1 MLLSGLMNH
10 LFPFTGITGQEHA
23 KKALLCALVC
33 DDIRS
38 ILILGNPGT
47 AKSAL
52 VRSVETLTDGKKV
65 ITIPQNVTHDR
76 LFGTINLEKAITSGI
91 MQVHPGILQEGNN
104 QILYADDINLMDEGV
119 IQSILTTSETGHYL
133 LEREGLS
140 RMISTR
146 FTFLASMDPA
156 EGELSSGQMDRF
168 DLCIRTDLITDI
180 VMRAEIIRKS
190 LNFEHSPDAFILGC
204 QKETEDLKKNIQA
217 AKERFFYVS
226 IPDGHADLISSLC
239 IELAVQGYRGDIAVA
254 RTAKALAALDRR
266 DEVIFDDIKLAAL
279 LALEHRR
286 GDRQDRPPHPPQS
299 DKKEKPEQDTGKNRT
314 EEQNQPETMSDD
326 QQGEQEQRNLEKN
339 QIPTPPPERY
349 FDIGSPFEVIR
360 YLDEKT
366 WQETQKQKSG
376 RRSRVI
382 SSDSSGHY
390 RSFRFPGR
398 CRNDIAIDATIR
410 AAAPYQRIR
419 SRNGLAIS
427 VKKSDI
433 REKIREKKIAHT
445 ILFLVDASGSMGVQK
460 RMVAVKG
467 AILSLLNDAYQKR
480 DRVGLMIFRG
490 DSSDLLL
497 PPTRS
502 PELAAKLLKAIP
514 TGGKTPLLKGLT
526 EGYLLLTRGKY
537 AAPGENK
544 SIVLL
549 TDGRGNVSLTEK
561 APGEELAE
569 IARKITGTGVRF
581 VIVDTESGFPRL
593 GRAQI
598 LARDLNG
605 SYFRLEDLSIH
616 GLAGCVNELM
626 YSER

>member
-1 MLLSGLMNH
+1 MIH
-10 LFPFTGITGQEHA
+10 QFPFTGITGQEHA

-33 DDIRS
+33 DDIRN

-47 AKSAL
+47 AKSTL
-52 VRSVETLTDGKKV
+52 VRSVESLTNEKKV
-65 ITIPQNVTHDR
+65 ITIPQNVTYDR
-76 LFGTINLEKAITSGI
+76 LLGMIDLEKAITSGSI
-91 MQVHPGILQEGNN
+91 QVHHGILKEGNN

-119 IQSILTTSETGHYL
+119 IQCILSASETGQYL

-140 RMISTR
+140 HIISTR
-146 FTFLASMDPA
+146 FTFIASMDPS
-156 EGELSSGQMDRF
+156 EGELSSGQLERF
-168 DLCIRTDLITDI
+168 DLCIRTDLITDFEMRSEI
-180 VMRAEIIRKS
+180 VKKALYYEI
-190 LNFEHSPDAFILGC
+190 SPDTFIFEC
-204 QKETEDLKKNIQA
+204 EKETETLKRSILK
-217 AKERFFYVS
+217 AKERFLYVS

-254 RTAKALAALDRR
+254 RTAKALAALDQR
-266 DEVIFDDIKLAAL
+266 DEVMFDDIKLAAL

-286 GDRQDRPPHPPQS
+286 GECKERLPHPPKS
-299 DKKEKPEQDTGKNRT
+299 GNEETPEQDFEKNSSK
-314 EEQNQPETMSDD
+314 EQKNPDAIPEY
-326 QQGEQEQRNLEKN
+326 QQGEKEQKN
-339 QIPTPPPERY
+339 REQNHIPTPHQERY

-360 YLDEKT
+360 YLDENT
-366 WQETQKQKSG
+366 WQVTLKQKSG

-433 REKIREKKIAHT
+433 REKVREKKIGHT

-460 RMVAVKG
+460 RMIAVKG
-467 AILSLLNDAYQKR
+467 AILSLLKDAYQKR

-490 DSSDLLL
+490 DSADLLL
-497 PPTRS
+497 PPTQS
-502 PELAAKLLKAIP
+502 PDIAAKLLKKIP
-514 TGGKTPLLKGLT
+514 TGGKTPLAKGIT
-526 EGYLLLTRGKY
+526 EGYLLLTRGKF
-537 AAPGENK
+537 AAPRENK

-549 TDGRGNVSLTEK
+549 TDGRGNVPLTEK
-561 APGEELAE
+561 TTREELGDV
-569 IARKITGTGVRF
+569 ARKIAGKGVRF
-581 VIVDTESGFPRL
+581 IVVDTECGFPRL
-593 GRAQI
+593 GRALV
-598 LARDLNG
+598 LARDLDG

-616 GLAGCVNELM
+616 GLAGCVNDVL
-626 YSER
+626 YSDR

>member
-1 MLLSGLMNH
+1 
-10 LFPFTGITGQEHA
+10 
-23 KKALLCALVC
+23 
-33 DDIRS
+33 
-38 ILILGNPGT
+38 
-47 AKSAL
+47 
-52 VRSVETLTDGKKV
+52 
-65 ITIPQNVTHDR
+65 
-76 LFGTINLEKAITSGI
+76 
-91 MQVHPGILQEGNN
+91 
-104 QILYADDINLMDEGV
+104 
-119 IQSILTTSETGHYL
+119 
-133 LEREGLS
+133 
-140 RMISTR
+140 
-146 FTFLASMDPA
+146 
-156 EGELSSGQMDRF
+156 
-168 DLCIRTDLITDI
+168 
-180 VMRAEIIRKS
+180 
-190 LNFEHSPDAFILGC
+190 
-204 QKETEDLKKNIQA
+204 
-217 AKERFFYVS
+217 
-226 IPDGHADLISSLC
+226 
-239 IELAVQGYRGDIAVA
+239 
-254 RTAKALAALDRR
+254 
-266 DEVIFDDIKLAAL
+266 
-279 LALEHRR
+279 
-286 GDRQDRPPHPPQS
+286 
-299 DKKEKPEQDTGKNRT
+299 
-314 EEQNQPETMSDD
+314 
-326 QQGEQEQRNLEKN
+326 
-339 QIPTPPPERY
+339 
-349 FDIGSPFEVIR
+349 
-360 YLDEKT
+360 
-366 WQETQKQKSG
+366 
-376 RRSRVI
+376 
-382 SSDSSGHY
+382 
-390 RSFRFPGR
+390 
-398 CRNDIAIDATIR
+398 
-410 AAAPYQRIR
+410 
-419 SRNGLAIS
+419 
-427 VKKSDI
+427 
-433 REKIREKKIAHT
+433 
-445 ILFLVDASGSMGVQK
+445 MGVQK